1 MAGGGVT
8 ASDHA
13 VDWPV
18 PHINCISP
26 AQAGEFFRRFVMDR
40 ALVSFELLEGRK
52 LLSAT
57 LENGVLTVTGTRHG
71 DKMEISLDHEDPTKL
86 NVQVNDETS
95 SFSLADITGGVV
107 MNGGNGSDKMA
118 VNEVDGALS

>member
-1 MAGGGVT
+1 
-8 ASDHA
+8 
-13 VDWPV
+13 
-18 PHINCISP
+18 
-26 AQAGEFFRRFVMDR
+26 MDR

-95 SFSLADITGGVV
+95 SFSLADITGGFAAFLD
-107 MNGGNGSDKMA
+107 NSDAMRR
-118 VNEVDGALS
+118 EVLHRVPFGTPIKQAQSTMESAGFHCRTNLSR